1 MIGSAMTLKSL
12 EWSALQYGDTALVVL
27 IAIAIL
33 ALGLNA
39 IKRKKRQIDRKTA
52 LFRNSKMLVRER
64 ISVEVLGSGPDVI
77 FIPGLSSSR
86 ATWQATAERLKNR
99 FRLHLV
105 QVAGFAGEPTR
116 GNASGE
122 VVVPTADAIAAYI
135 VERRLAPAT
144 LIGHSLGGTMSLY
157 LAETHPAEIAKIM
170 IVDAFPFLGTM
181 YGGPDA
187 TRESIKAM
195 IDSWRSGEQKWSRE
209 QNEQLLE
216 EMVVSPAAAEVIKS
230 WSRNSDPSVVMRAL
244 FEDMLLDLR
253 PGLSGISAPVAVL
266 FPDYVSPNVPT
277 GLVEAARAS
286 AYEAVPKT
294 SIAVIEHSRHFIMW
308 DQPGKFADALNA
320 FLAS

>member
-1 MIGSAMTLKSL
+1 MIGSAMTPRSL
-12 EWSALQYGDTALVVL
+12 AWLALQYGDTALVAL
-27 IAIAIL
+27 IAIAVF

-39 IKRKKRQIDRKTA
+39 IKRRNRQLDRKTA
-52 LFRNSKMLVRER
+52 LFRNSKMFVRER
-64 ISVEVLGSGPDVI
+64 ISVEILGRGPDVI

-86 ATWQATAERLKNR
+86 ATWQATAEQLKNR

-122 VVVPTADAIAAYI
+122 VVVPTAEAIAAYI

-157 LAETHPAEIAKIM
+157 LAETHPAEIARIM

-187 TRESIKAM
+187 TRASVKAM
-195 IDSWRSGEQKWSRE
+195 IDSWRGGEKMWSRE

-216 EMVVSPAAAEVIKS
+216 EMVVSPTAAEVIKS

-253 PGLSGISAPVAVL
+253 PGLSGISSPVAVL

-286 AYEAVPKT
+286 AYEAVPRKE
-294 SIAVIEHSRHFIMW
+294 IAIIERSRHFIMW
-308 DQPGKFADALNA
+308 DQPGKFAAALDA